1 MDGLSNV
8 ASGLVSAGVAD
19 SVSMD
24 VLKAVNNLS
33 AVQSA
38 MLFSSIGL
46 GRTVD
51 TYA

>member
-1 MDGLSNV
+1 MDGLSNI
-8 ASGLVSAGVAD
+8 ATGLASAGVTEGLN
-19 SVSMD
+19 VD

-38 MLFSSIGL
+38 LLFSSIGL
-46 GRTVD
+46 GRSVD